1 MKKIMFLFIV
11 IISTL
16 SCNQKSATVV
26 DDTMISTDSSTTT
39 KTTTPMEDTKSI
51 DKNSK
56 LYACPMHPEV
66 QGNLNDECPKCGM
79 KLTEPVPV
87 KNN

>member
-16 SCNQKSATVV
+16 SCKKSATVV

-39 KTTTPMEDTKSI
+39 KTITPMEDTKSI
-51 DKNSK
+51 DKSSK